1 MDDKPR
7 TEAEH
12 ESVEDEGIPELER
25 PHPAKIATG
34 DPQEGLMV
42 PRDEPRGAEDWGTT
56 AEEQMEGRPLADR
69 LDAELP
75 DTEEGQREQAGR
87 LREEGFGLVDTEKDL
102 VADEAEDDV
111 DGLSAEEAA
120 MRIEDPPPGVSTGPD
135 TYLDDPSPE
144 PDRSEG

>member
-1 MDDKPR
+1 MEREPR
-7 TEAEH
+7 TGAEH
-12 ESVEDEGIPELER
+12 ESAEDEGIPDIDR
-25 PHPAKIATG
+25 PHPTKRATG

-42 PRDEPRGAEDWGTT
+42 PRDEPRGADDWGTT
-56 AEEQMEGRPLADR
+56 AQEQTEGRPMADR
-69 LDAELP
+69 LDAEVP
-75 DTEEGQREQAGR
+75 DTEDGEREQPGR

-111 DGLSAEEAA
+111 EGLSAEEAA

-135 TYLDDPSPE
+135 TYLEDPSQE